1 MSLPP
6 NFIDELRTRV
16 SLSQV
21 VGRKVVW
28 SKKSNRAK
36 GDWWASCP
44 FHQEKSASFHVDDR
58 KGFYYCFGCHAKG
71 DALTFVQETE
81 NVGFMEAVEILARE
95 AGMPMPA
102 RDPQAAKKADR
113 RSVLVEVMEEA
124 VRFYR
129 MQLKTGV
136 ASEARAYLDRRG
148 LGGKGQDRFEIG
160 FAPDSWDGLYSH
172 LKGKGIADDLMI
184 ATGLCAQSDRGKGP
198 YDRFRGRIMFPI
210 RDARGRC
217 ISFGGRAM
225 DPNAQAKYL
234 NGPETELFDKGNSLY
249 NHGPARE
256 AVGKGQTLIV
266 AEGYMDV
273 IALAMA
279 GFEGAVAPLGTA
291 ITPEQLQLMWR
302 ISPEP
307 VIALDGDKAGVR
319 AAYRLVDVALPL
331 LEAEKALR
339 FCLLPEGQD
348 PDDLIK
354 AKGPSAMAEV
364 LDGAMPL
371 IDILWRR
378 ATEDQN
384 FDSPERKAALDKRL
398 REEIKQIRNPDLRTH
413 YGHAIKDLRATLF
426 GTRNDAPRSDAPRDW
441 QPRQNTWQPR
451 QGGRKPWGNA
461 PAKPLGTTITSPL
474 VQDENFEISFREAV
488 ILATIISTPMVLE
501 EAMDLLEAM
510 VCQSED
516 HRILR
521 DTLLMMN
528 GRSNAFRLELEA
540 LVGPELLEN
549 LLGRSHITIC
559 PSVRRAGDLETAT
572 LTLKEETAKL
582 KAAHGRLAE
591 IAEATEE
598 LSGSADEAVTYR
610 LHQAA
615 LAFDRASRAQQEDT
629 TEYEKADNG
638 LRVDRKEREALD
650 GLLASLRN
658 TSKH

>member
-6 NFIDELRTRV
+6 NFIEELRTRV

-113 RSVLVEVMEEA
+113 RSQLAEVMEE
-124 VRFYR
+124 VVKFYR
-129 MQLKTGV
+129 MQLKTG
-136 ASEARAYLDRRG
+136 AAQDARAYLDRRG
-148 LGGKGQDRFEIG
+148 LGMKGQDRFEIG
-160 FAPDSWDGLYSH
+160 YAPNESQATWNH
-172 LKGKGIADDLMI
+172 LKGKGIPDEMII
-184 ATGLCAQSDRGKGP
+184 ATGVCAESDRGGAP

-225 DPNAQAKYL
+225 DPNARAKYL

-256 AVGKGQTLIV
+256 AVGRGQTLIV

-273 IALAMA
+273 IALALA

-331 LEAEKALR
+331 LEADKALR
-339 FCLLPEGQD
+339 FCLMPEGQD

-354 AKGPSAMAEV
+354 AKGPEGMAEI
-364 LDGAMPL
+364 LGTAMPL

-378 ATEDQN
+378 AIEDQV
-384 FDSPERKAALDKRL
+384 FDSPERKAGLDKRL
-398 REEIKQIRNPDLRTH
+398 REEIKQIRSPDLRSH
-413 YGHAIKDLRATLF
+413 YGHAIKELRAGLF
-426 GTRNDAPRSDAPRDW
+426 GTAVSAEEPRREW
-441 QPRQNTWQPR
+441 TPRQNWQPR
-451 QGGRKPWGNA
+451 QGGGGRRPWGA
-461 PAKPLGTTITSPL
+461 PPSKPLGTTLTSAL
-474 VQDENFEISFREAV
+474 VQDENFEISLREAV
-488 ILATIISTPMVLE
+488 VLATIVSTPMVLE

-510 VCQSED
+510 ECQSQE
-516 HRILR
+516 HNTLR
-521 DTLLMMN
+521 GALLMMN
-528 GRSNAFRLELEA
+528 GRSNAFRAELEA
-540 LVGPELLEN
+540 LVGGEILEN
-549 LLGRSHITIC
+549 LLRQNHISIC
-559 PSVRRAGDLETAT
+559 PSVRRAGDLETAK
-572 LTLKEETAKL
+572 LTLMEETAKL

-598 LSGSADEAVTYR
+598 LTDAADEAITYR
-610 LHQAA
+610 LGQAA
-615 LAFDRASRAQQEDT
+615 LAFDRATRAQQEDT

-638 LRVDRKEREALD
+638 MRVDRKEREALH
-650 GLLASLRN
+650 GLLANLGK
-658 TSKH
+658 TPKH